1 MKEGGFDL
9 ARFLSRPRRIVIKVG
24 SRVLATRAA
33 GLSSARI
40 RALAGQV
47 AGIRANGHSVVIVSS
62 GAIAAGIGAV
72 RPASGRPVTIQ
83 IKQAAAAVGQSRL
96 MWAYEQAFR
105 QNGIHTAQILLTAE
119 DLGHRGRYM
128 NARRT
133 FETLL
138 SRGILPIVNENDTVA
153 VEEIR
158 FGDND
163 TLAGLVAP
171 LVGADLVVLLS
182 DVEGLFTA
190 DPRRDAKASLIPFVP
205 RVTAEVERLAGGART
220 SEGTGG
226 MVSKVR
232 TAKRVT
238 LLGIPMA
245 IVSGLKSGRLTEF
258 LSGSGRGTLF
268 VPEGPEG
275 RGLSRRK
282 GWMAHTPRPRGTI
295 HVDAGARKVLVE
307 GGKSL
312 LPSGIVGAEGP
323 FGAGDLVNLAG
334 PDGEPFARGLS
345 NYKREEVDRIRGAKS
360 GEVEKIL
367 GAKRPAEVVHRD
379 NLVIIGE
386 SVNR

>member
-1 MKEGGFDL
+1 MKDGGFDL

-47 AGIRANGHSVVIVSS
+47 AGVRAKGYSVVIVSS

-105 QNGIHTAQILLTAE
+105 RHGIHTAQILLTAE
-119 DLGHRGRYM
+119 DLGHRGRYL

-138 SRGILPIVNENDTVA
+138 SSSILPIVNENDTVA

-205 RVTAEVERLAGGART
+205 RVTADVERLAGGART

-238 LLGIPMA
+238 SLGIPMA

-268 VPEGPEG
+268 FPEGP
-275 RGLSRRK
+275 GLSRRK

-295 HVDAGARKVLVE
+295 HVDAGARNALVE

-312 LPSGIVGAEGP
+312 LPSGILGAEGP

-379 NLVIIGE
+379 NLVVIGE
-386 SVNR
+386 SVNG

>member
-1 MKEGGFDL
+1 MKGDGFDL

-24 SRVLATRAA
+24 SRVLATRAE
-33 GLSSARI
+33 GLSRARI
-40 RALAGQV
+40 RALAAQV
-47 AGIRANGHSVVIVSS
+47 AGVRAKGHSVAIVSS

-72 RPASGRPVTIQ
+72 RPSGSGRPVTIQ

-105 QNGIHTAQILLTAE
+105 KHGIHTAQILLTAD
-119 DLGHRGRYM
+119 DLGHRGRYL

-138 SRGILPIVNENDTVA
+138 SSGILPIVNENDTVA

-190 DPRRDAKASLIPFVP
+190 DPRRDSKASLIPFVP
-205 RVTAEVERLAGGART
+205 RVTADVERLAGGVRT

-238 LLGIPMA
+238 SLGIPMA

-268 VPEGPEG
+268 LAEG
-275 RGLSRRK
+275 RNLSRRK
-282 GWMAHTPRPRGTI
+282 GWMAHTPRPRGSI
-295 HVDAGARKVLVE
+295 RVDAGARKALVE

-312 LPSGIVGAEGP
+312 LPSGVVGAEGH
-323 FGAGDLVNLAG
+323 FLAGDLVSLVG
-334 PDGEPFARGLS
+334 PDGLPFARGLAGLR
-345 NYKREEVDRIRGAKS
+345 REEVDRIRGAKS

-386 SVNR
+386 SVNG

>member
-1 MKEGGFDL
+1 MKGGGFDL

-33 GLSSARI
+33 GLSNARI
-40 RALAGQV
+40 RALAAQV
-47 AGIRANGHSVVIVSS
+47 AGVREKGHNVVIVSS

-72 RPASGRPVTIQ
+72 RSSGSGRPVTIQ

-105 QNGIHTAQILLTAE
+105 KHGIHTAQILLTAE
-119 DLGHRGRYM
+119 DLGHRGRYL
-128 NARRT
+128 NARHT

-138 SRGILPIVNENDTVA
+138 SSGILPIVNENDTVA

-205 RVTAEVERLAGGART
+205 CVTAEVERLAGGART

-232 TAKRVT
+232 TAKKVT
-238 LLGIPMA
+238 SLGIPMA

-268 VPEGPEG
+268 LPEGPEG
-275 RGLSRRK
+275 
-282 GWMAHTPRPRGTI
+282 P
-295 HVDAGARKVLVE
+295 E
-307 GGKSL
+307 G
-312 LPSGIVGAEGP
+312 
-323 FGAGDLVNLAG
+323 
-334 PDGEPFARGLS
+334 
-345 NYKREEVDRIRGAKS
+345 
-360 GEVEKIL
+360 
-367 GAKRPAEVVHRD
+367 
-379 NLVIIGE
+379 
-386 SVNR
+386 